1 MVCSNVLF
9 LYVIPCHEFYQ
20 NLHSLYHFDATRT
33 RLTDRKG
40 EKSTE
45 KSQMSYSENKFQ
57 FLWKLLTYFRGQ
69 TF

>member
-20 NLHSLYHFDATRT
+20 NLHSLYHFDATR
-33 RLTDRKG
+33 LTVRKG
-40 EKSTE
+40 ENSTG

-57 FLWKLLTYFRGQ
+57 FFVDLFSRVDILRGI
-69 TF
+69 